1 MRPTLLVVCALLAG
15 WLAGCDSMSKSQCEQ
30 ANWQS
35 RGLEDGRAG
44 RPASYI
50 SSHREACGKAG
61 IEPDAP
67 LWRAGWSKGI
77 GSYCTPNSAWMAG
90 VNNRHY
96 SGVCADLDE
105 ATFLRYHRAGQL
117 VYTARQDLTQ
127 NQNRLNKLGEDL
139 KKASKEDDRKRL
151 RDEMARVERERT
163 RLMALIVT
171 LELAGPPR

>member
-1 MRPTLLVVCALLAG
+1 
-15 WLAGCDSMSKSQCEQ
+15 
-30 ANWQS
+30 
-35 RGLEDGRAG
+35 
-44 RPASYI
+44 
-50 SSHREACGKAG
+50 
-61 IEPDAP
+61 
-67 LWRAGWSKGI
+67 
-77 GSYCTPNSAWMAG
+77 
-90 VNNRHY
+90 
-96 SGVCADLDE
+96 VCADLDE